1 MRVYPVCIE
10 THGLDCVQ
18 VQGPPQ
24 IEVADDPGRDQVEDL
39 SYRPLE
45 MRLGRFRGAVR
56 VDPDRHTGSGRPIA

>member
-1 MRVYPVCIE
+1 
-10 THGLDCVQ
+10 VQ